1 MVGVDFLD
9 KYHFLSLHKH
19 DNAVSIYKDRE
30 YQCTGYKKKYLLM
43 IEERISDNIEYNYY
57 EFPLDYEDDGSYVRV
72 LPKKKTE
79 IQFLVSWLG
88 FSVDCDS

>member
-1 MVGVDFLD
+1 
-9 KYHFLSLHKH
+9 
-19 DNAVSIYKDRE
+19 
-30 YQCTGYKKKYLLM
+30 M

-88 FSVDCDS
+88 FSGDCNS